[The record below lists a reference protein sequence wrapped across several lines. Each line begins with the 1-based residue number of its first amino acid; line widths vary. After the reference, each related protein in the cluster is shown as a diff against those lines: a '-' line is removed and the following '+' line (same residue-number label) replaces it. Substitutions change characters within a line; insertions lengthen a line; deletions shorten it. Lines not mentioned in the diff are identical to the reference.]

1 MKFYKYMNLNSTI
14 FLNLLLVFII
24 SFIILGLQ
32 SFSTA
37 QSLDSLIEEAIT
49 NNPQLKS
56 QQFKIKA
63 SEFRAESINNYP
75 APNASL
81 EFFSGSDI
89 KSDFPDPGFFD

>member
-1 MKFYKYMNLNSTI
+1 MKLFRYMNLRYDSLKN
-14 FLNLLLVFII
+14 LLVFII
-24 SFIILGLQ
+24 SVIMLQ

-63 SEFRAESINNYP
+63 SEFRAESINN
-75 APNASL
+75 
-81 EFFSGSDI
+81 
-89 KSDFPDPGFFD
+89 